1 MIIVFLFIILK
12 CADSTN
18 CKSSRSSDTKDVE
31 SPGMYVLRHVGVFPL
46 LALLIPA
53 HHYQQGGESEGQG
66 EDRNFHLSHIRI
78 VRQGSSPLGVERFT
92 LTSVANRAFWMRMV
106 ETTLRIPANR
116 DFLQTIPDHIYSF
129 FHPDSPWERKSCPGN
144 TGDGEDGAVSPES
157 IVDVLVMVWVWQE
170 SFLLWRS

>member
-1 MIIVFLFIILK
+1 MAKWLRRYLIVSPVQTVEL
-12 CADSTN
+12 
-18 CKSSRSSDTKDVE
+18 SDPKDVE

-78 VRQGSSPLGVERFT
+78 VRPGSSPLGVERFT

-116 DFLQTIPDHIYSF
+116 DLLQTIPDHIYSF
-129 FHPDSPWERKSCPGN
+129 FHPDSP
-144 TGDGEDGAVSPES
+144 
-157 IVDVLVMVWVWQE
+157 
-170 SFLLWRS
+170 